1 MFFGSSNKEPDVLAV
16 LEHQY
21 DIQNV
26 KVEIEKVI
34 LPNFMMKIVYRGKK
48 LPYCAT

>member
-1 MFFGSSNKEPDVLAV
+1 MNQGPRHATSAIFFGSSNKEPDVLAV

-21 DIQNV
+21 DVQNV

-34 LPNFMMKIVYRGKK
+34 LPN
-48 LPYCAT
+48 